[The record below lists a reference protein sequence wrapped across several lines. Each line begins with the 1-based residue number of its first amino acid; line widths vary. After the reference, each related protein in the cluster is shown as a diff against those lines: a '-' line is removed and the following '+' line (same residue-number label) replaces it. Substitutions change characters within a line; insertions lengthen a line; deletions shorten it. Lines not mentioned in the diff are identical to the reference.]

1 MAQLASVS
9 RKGGMVVR
17 IEESTDKN
25 NTGNGALASVSRKG
39 GMVVRIEESTDKNNT
54 GNGALASV
62 SRKGCKWSSV
72 RVGLPRLK

>member
-39 GMVVRIEESTDKNNT
+39 GMVVRLKVSTEKIYT
-54 GNGALASV
+54 GYGA
-62 SRKGCKWSSV
+62 
-72 RVGLPRLK
+72 VG

>member
-39 GMVVRIEESTDKNNT
+39 GMVVRLKVSTEKINT
-54 GNGALASV
+54 GYGA
-62 SRKGCKWSSV
+62 
-72 RVGLPRLK
+72 VG